1 MLPRVLPDLV
11 PASRL
16 RSADALAVADRLFAA
31 EATWH
36 QGNNLAQTVFTCLYL
51 LQPDRCNSCAPS
63 HDCHTLPREQPYFL
77 FLRCAILESL

>member
-1 MLPRVLPDLV
+1 MHAAHRVLPDLV

-51 LQPDRCNSCAPS
+51 LQPDRCQLGPDSRLTCQWLHP
-63 HDCHTLPREQPYFL
+63 HH
-77 FLRCAILESL
+77 